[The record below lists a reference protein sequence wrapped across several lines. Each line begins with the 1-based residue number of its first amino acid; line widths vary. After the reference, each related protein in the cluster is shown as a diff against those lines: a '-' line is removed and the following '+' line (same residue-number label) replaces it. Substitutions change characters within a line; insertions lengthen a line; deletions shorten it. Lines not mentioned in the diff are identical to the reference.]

1 MQSISVPV
9 HILKIGVTFS
19 LSFEVSSQLSF
30 PWDQNSVNPLKLA
43 AEVNVLWFRCS
54 QSNVVL
60 KNKSFS
66 ASLWR
71 KEQHCKRMLI
81 RFLFFF
87 FFSYIAIPRDIV
99 QNTVQPPCAT
109 TSRTRLP
116 PIINYPKHQNF
127 PTQTLKVESSRKRT
141 PLVSDRDHFV
151 GWRF

>member
-9 HILKIGVTFS
+9 HILKIGVKFS

-87 FFSYIAIPRDIV
+87 FLAILQFQGTLSKIQSNLHVRPPLVRDYLPLSII
-99 QNTVQPPCAT
+99 QNTK
-109 TSRTRLP
+109 
-116 PIINYPKHQNF
+116 IF
-127 PTQTLKVESSRKRT
+127 PLK
-141 PLVSDRDHFV
+141 PLKLKALVNEHLS
-151 GWRF
+151 